1 MDSSTRAMIA
11 VGVAAGYIVGRNNK
25 EKLALSLLS
34 LATGRALDPMA
45 LLGQGIRK
53 LTESP
58 QFEQFSE
65 SLTSALEQ
73 QTRSLL
79 ESEAAGKPEDVE
91 DVEDE
96 EDVEGATDE
105 GDEEEGAGGEEEP
118 GHPDDQAVTPA
129 PPSPPPPPSRRR
141 PHRLPPG
148 QPDRRTLPPRRRR
161 HWGGR
166 RRPRGPPEGPDRR
179 TRRPRRPWPG
189 RPPPKGQRGRKP
201 PPVEAG
207 AGEYGGSAD
216 PCPSPVLRPVAAAC
230 DSDRPETAHAQVS
243 AGPAGRPARGY
254 PADPPRD
261 TGAAGATNHTGP
273 EQPMRTN
280 GLTRQWK
287 AEHRG

>member
-129 PPSPPPPPSRRR
+129 PPSPPPAAKQTKTAPPSARAAGPKNPPAAKAKALGRKAKAERSARRPGPKNPPAAKAMARKAAAEGAAGKEAPARGSRRR
-141 PHRLPPG
+141 
-148 QPDRRTLPPRRRR
+148 
-161 HWGGR
+161 
-166 RRPRGPPEGPDRR
+166 
-179 TRRPRRPWPG
+179 
-189 RPPPKGQRGRKP
+189 
-201 PPVEAG
+201 
-207 AGEYGGSAD
+207 
-216 PCPSPVLRPVAAAC
+216 
-230 DSDRPETAHAQVS
+230 
-243 AGPAGRPARGY
+243 
-254 PADPPRD
+254 
-261 TGAAGATNHTGP
+261 
-273 EQPMRTN
+273 
-280 GLTRQWK
+280 
-287 AEHRG
+287 